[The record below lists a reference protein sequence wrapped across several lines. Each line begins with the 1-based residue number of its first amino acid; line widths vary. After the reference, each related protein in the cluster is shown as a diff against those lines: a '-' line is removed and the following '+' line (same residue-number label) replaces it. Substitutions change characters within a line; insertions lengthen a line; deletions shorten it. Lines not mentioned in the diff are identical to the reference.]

1 MLLCNSLTTPTISHQ
16 EASACYVKAFLAPV
30 SWTTLI
36 TQSDNNID
44 LNDYDALLWA
54 AKPALQ
60 NMPSSTIN
68 LPSKAGGQRMKKMCV
83 FFICLAHFL
92 HCLVSFSFFLFFL
105 RVVKLLLVSGW
116 GCSRR
121 CLIPCLTIKGLR
133 WSSGQKSRWL
143 TITST
148 AQPWD
153 HLTPKV
159 GNDSL

>member
-1 MLLCNSLTTPTISHQ
+1 MLLCDSLTTPTISHQ

-68 LPSKAGGQRMKKMCV
+68 LPSKAGGQKMKKMCV

-92 HCLVSFSFFLFFL
+92 HCLVSFSFFFFF
-105 RVVKLLLVSGW
+105 KELLNCCWFQDEDAPGSVWSHVWQSKDPG
-116 GCSRR
+116 GQVGKRAD
-121 CLIPCLTIKGLR
+121 GLQLLQLHNHEII
-133 WSSGQKSRWL
+133 WPQK
-143 TITST
+143 
-148 AQPWD
+148 
-153 HLTPKV
+153 
-159 GNDSL
+159 